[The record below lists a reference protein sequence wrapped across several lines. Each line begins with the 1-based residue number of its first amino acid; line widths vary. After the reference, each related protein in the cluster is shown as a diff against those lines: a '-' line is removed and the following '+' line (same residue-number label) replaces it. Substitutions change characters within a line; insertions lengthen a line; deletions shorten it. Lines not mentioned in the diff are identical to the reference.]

1 MTATTCTRCHV
12 TIPADKIG
20 TPGRCPDPK
29 CPTMAPVI
37 PGTFTHIDMKVSS
50 GETLHPLAKAQAM
63 MVGELARLVAPK
75 LSANPE
81 PEDFEDVA
89 DYLLRGARII
99 DEWIKEVGLEVRS
112 ASIGNVD
119 INDFTDVLKNAVEG
133 FATYEIDTA
142 AEAVRDERQE
152 IESALRHRR
161 SASAMIEDIYRA
173 VGMPKR
179 S

>member
-1 MTATTCTRCHV
+1 MTEV
-12 TIPADKIG
+12 
-20 TPGRCPDPK
+20 
-29 CPTMAPVI
+29 PTI
-37 PGTFTHIDMKVSS
+37 PGTFTHIDMKAPAAS
-50 GETLHPLAKAQAM
+50 HPLALAQAT
-63 MVGELARLVAPK
+63 MVTELARLVAPK

-99 DEWIKEVGLEVRS
+99 DDWIKEVGLEVRS
-112 ASIGNVD
+112 SATCRVD
-119 INDFTDVLKNAVEG
+119 MNMFTDVLKDALEG